1 MTTVIKMD
9 GVLIVHKEAG
19 MTSHDVVMKL
29 RRILKTKKIG
39 HSGTLDPN
47 ATGVLVVLIGKACK
61 ILPFIE
67 DIDKEYIAGMEL
79 GKRTLSDDIWDVTLE
94 EKTITPIEN
103 FSEVVCSFKGKIK
116 QYPPMISSI
125 KVNGKK
131 LYEYARNN
139 ESVERPLRDVEI
151 FDIEVLD
158 EKNMKFRV
166 HCSSGTYI
174 RSLCVDIAN
183 KTNNLGCMNSLV
195 RSKVG
200 RFSLEEA
207 RTLAQIE
214 NGDVHLYS
222 IDEMLS
228 HIEKVEYTPIE
239 DVYNGKKI
247 RIDNISNR
255 VVITHENSCIAIYE
269 KDHNNVY
276 RSVRG
281 LW

>member
-1 MTTVIKMD
+1 MD

-47 ATGVLVVLIGKACK
+47 ATGVLVVLVGKACK

-67 DIDKEYIAGMEL
+67 DIDKEYIAGMCL
-79 GKRTLSDDIWDVTLE
+79 GMRTLSDDIWDEVLE
-94 EKTITPIEN
+94 RREIVPIHN
-103 FSEVVCSFKGKIK
+103 FNDILQSFVGKIK
-116 QYPPMISSI
+116 QLPPLISSI

-139 ESVERPLRDVEI
+139 EYVERPLRDVEI
-151 FDIEVLD
+151 YRIDMLD
-158 EKNMKFRV
+158 EEKLQFKV

-174 RSLCVDIAN
+174 RSLCIDVAE
-183 KTNNLGCMNSLV
+183 KSGNLGCMNSLI

-200 RFSLEEA
+200 RFSLEDA
-207 RTLAQIE
+207 KTLSQIE
-214 NGDVHLYS
+214 EGDYTLHS
-222 IDEMLS
+222 IASMLS
-228 HIEKVEYTPIE
+228 HLPQIEYEKIE

-247 RIDNISNR
+247 ILKNQISNR
-255 VVITHENSCIAIYE
+255 VVICKNQECIAIYE
-269 KDHNNVY
+269 RLDRDVY
-276 RSVRG
+276 KSVRG